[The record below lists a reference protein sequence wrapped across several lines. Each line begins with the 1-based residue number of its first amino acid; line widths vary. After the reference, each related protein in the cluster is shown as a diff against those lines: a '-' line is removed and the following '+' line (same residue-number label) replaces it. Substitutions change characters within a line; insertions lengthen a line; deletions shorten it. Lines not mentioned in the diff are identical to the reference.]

1 MLTLILS
8 DCQLSLKHKVINN
21 IMLIKG
27 NDEIWSPE
35 EKTQLMERALDIYL
49 SKKRVIKVL
58 DVEPPQKAIRFDE
71 AICEAD
77 NTDDDISYI

>member
-1 MLTLILS
+1 MS

-58 DVEPPQKAIRFDE
+58 DVEPPQKAIRFEE
-71 AICEAD
+71 AISEVKENDD
-77 NTDDDISYI
+77 NVSYI